1 MEIID
6 KNNEENKNKHK
17 TKIHQI
23 LPDYI
28 TSATILKPALC
39 IKVKKKDTSKILAK
53 LKNNK
58 LILDKIYLKDINYH
72 TKNYSKEYQ
81 KPSIN
86 LNSKNIE
93 LQYKEIE
100 GNFFKR
106 VKAYNTDEN
115 LVIVSFK
122 DDLEYRKIT
131 KEEILKN
138 YELKEDDLIEV
149 NIPST
154 ESISNEQW
162 KINSKIWPQFNYIS
176 SKEKYIY
183 NHNSQEAKEILDI
196 FNNNILN
203 NDNITCLLYEPNS
216 KKILAQ
222 GKKDEKSIIGHDVM
236 NLLDI
241 YSKILVTS
249 NNISKHDSKNDKN
262 NNNEDIKEEDN
273 HFRKLGEKNPIGPKE
288 NEDLLY
294 HIENDNSIN
303 NQYYCEGLYVF
314 IKEEPCMMCSMALIH
329 NRIARLYFCDVNE
342 KEGALISKYSL
353 DNYNLNHHYL
363 IFQLK

>member
-6 KNNEENKNKHK
+6 KKNEENEIKLK
-17 TKIHQI
+17 TEICQI

-28 TSATILKPALC
+28 TSEIILKPALS
-39 IKVKKKDTSKILAK
+39 IKAKKKDTSKILTK

-72 TKNYSKEYQ
+72 NKNNSKEYQ

-86 LNSKNIE
+86 TKNIE
-93 LQYKEIE
+93 SIYSEIE

-106 VKAYNTDEN
+106 VKSYNKDEN
-115 LVIVSFK
+115 LIIISFK
-122 DDLEYRKIT
+122 DDLDYRKIT

-162 KINSKIWPQFNYIS
+162 KINNKIWPQCNFIS

-183 NHNSQEAKEILDI
+183 NHTSQEVKEILDI
-196 FNNNILN
+196 FNNELLN
-203 NDNITCLLYEPNS
+203 NKDDITCLLYDPCT

-222 GKKDEKSIIGHDVM
+222 GKKEEKSIIGHDIM
-236 NLLDI
+236 NLLDN
-241 YSKILVTS
+241 YSKILVTN
-249 NNISKHDSKNDKN
+249 NNINKHDNTNKKN
-262 NNNEDIKEEDN
+262 NENIKEDN
-273 HFRKLGEKNPIGPKE
+273 HYRQLGEKNPIGPKD

-294 HIENDNSIN
+294 HIENNDIN
-303 NQYYCEGLYVF
+303 NHQYYCEGLYVF
-314 IKEEPCMMCSMALIH
+314 VKEEPCLMCSMALIH
-329 NRIARLYFCDVNE
+329 NRIARLYFCDTNE